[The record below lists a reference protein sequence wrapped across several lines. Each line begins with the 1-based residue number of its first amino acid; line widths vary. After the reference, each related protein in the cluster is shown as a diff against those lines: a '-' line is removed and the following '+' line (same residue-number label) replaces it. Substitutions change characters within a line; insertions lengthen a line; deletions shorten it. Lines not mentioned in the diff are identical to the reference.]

1 MDTFKTEAIDD
12 PYGST
17 QRYNGSIQ
25 STQTGTRVPLSV
37 ISGPVKSA
45 QNGRISQ
52 SDLSGIIGQHGNLTN
67 MSNQQTNV
75 RCADRVEVINTSPQ
89 PVSQPVSQSMPVAY
103 QTANE
108 NTVVHCTDAP
118 DGQPLPPLVKTKRQ
132 SPGAQNTNQL
142 GGKFVNG
149 RPLSQETRQCIIKM
163 ATDGVR
169 PSEIS
174 RTLKVSHGCVSKILS
189 R

>member
-1 MDTFKTEAIDD
+1 MMDAFKTEAIDD
-12 PYGST
+12 PYGNST
-17 QRYNGSIQ
+17 QQRYGQDSQRIPHIYSN
-25 STQTGTRVPLSV
+25 QTGTRVPLSV
-37 ISGPVKSA
+37 ISGPVQKSVE
-45 QNGRISQ
+45 NSQ
-52 SDLSGIIGQHGNLTN
+52 TAHLTEIIRQN
-67 MSNQQTNV
+67 MSNIPNGQAA
-75 RCADRVEVINTSPQ
+75 R
-89 PVSQPVSQSMPVAY
+89 PV
-103 QTANE
+103 NE
-108 NTVVHCTDAP
+108 NNTQVIHCTDGP
-118 DGQPLPPLVKTKRQ
+118 GSCPPPGVKAKKQ

>member
-1 MDTFKTEAIDD
+1 MMDTFKTEAIDD

-17 QRYNGSIQ
+17 RYGQTQIL

-45 QNGRISQ
+45 QNSQ
-52 SDLSGIIGQHGNLTN
+52 SDLSGIIGQHGNHVNMTN
-67 MSNQQTNV
+67 QGANGPN
-75 RCADRVEVINTSPQ
+75 RVEVISTSPQ
-89 PVSQPVSQSMPVAY
+89 PVSQPVSQSLSTTIAY

-118 DGQPLPPLVKTKRQ
+118 DGQPMPLVKTKRQ

>member
-1 MDTFKTEAIDD
+1 MMDTFKTEAIDD

-17 QRYNGSIQ
+17 QRYGQIH

-45 QNGRISQ
+45 QNSQ
-52 SDLSGIIGQHGNLTN
+52 SDLLGIIEQHGNHAN
-67 MSNQQTNV
+67 MSNQQANV
-75 RCADRVEVINTSPQ
+75 RCTNRVEVINTSPEPVPQ
-89 PVSQPVSQSMPVAY
+89 PVPQSLPTTITY

-118 DGQPLPPLVKTKRQ
+118 DGQPLPVVKTKRQ

>member
-17 QRYNGSIQ
+17 QRYGSI
-25 STQTGTRVPLSV
+25 TQTGTRVPLSV

-52 SDLSGIIGQHGNLTN
+52 SDLSGIIGQHGNLTGTN
-67 MSNQQTNV
+67 MSNQQA
-75 RCADRVEVINTSPQ
+75 RCTDRVEVINTSPQ

>member
-1 MDTFKTEAIDD
+1 MMDTFKTEAIDD

-17 QRYNGSIQ
+17 QTQRYGLN
-25 STQTGTRVPLSV
+25 TQTQIHQPGTRVPLSV
-37 ISGPVKSA
+37 ISGPVKSVE
-45 QNGRISQ
+45 NSQ
-52 SDLSGIIGQHGNLTN
+52 STLSGMIGQTVSH
-67 MSNQQTNV
+67 SNN
-75 RCADRVEVINTSPQ
+75 RPNQ
-89 PVSQPVSQSMPVAY
+89 PVS
-103 QTANE
+103 E
-108 NTVVHCTDAP
+108 NAVIHCTDGSGSTTVSKP
-118 DGQPLPPLVKTKRQ
+118 KRQ